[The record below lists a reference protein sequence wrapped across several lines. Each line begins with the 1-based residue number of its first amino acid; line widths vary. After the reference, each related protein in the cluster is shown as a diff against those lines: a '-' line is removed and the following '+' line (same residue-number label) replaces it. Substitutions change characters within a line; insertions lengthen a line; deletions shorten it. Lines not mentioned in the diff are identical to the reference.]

1 MSMTPL
7 RRQMIEDLSVRGLAE
22 NTHKAYLHAVS
33 QLAQYYNKRPDQL
46 STREVQRFLVH
57 LREERGLAWSSCN
70 LYGHALR
77 FFYRVTLSRCATD
90 FYIPCAK
97 QEQRLPEILSRQE
110 VQRLFQ
116 VAANRRDRALLMTAY
131 GAGLRASEVISL
143 KISDIDSDRMGLRI
157 DQGKGRKDR
166 YSLLSDRLL
175 LELRGYWLRYRPEFW
190 LFPGGRKGCP
200 ITRQRALGI
209 YHQAKDEAGVDKSGG
224 LHSLRHAFATHMLE
238 AGADLLT
245 IQRLLGH
252 RSLRST
258 MRYLHVTERRLM
270 TTTSPLELLDHLDE

>member
-1 MSMTPL
+1 MSPL

-77 FFYRVTLSRCATD
+77 FFYRVTLGRAAVD

-110 VQRLFQ
+110 IQRLFR
-116 VAANRRDRALLMTAY
+116 VTANRRDRALLMTTY
-131 GAGLRASEVISL
+131 GAGLRASEVICL
-143 KISDIDSDRMGLRI
+143 KISDIDSDRMSLRI

-166 YSLLSDRLL
+166 YSLLSERLL
-175 LELRGYWLRYRPEFW
+175 LNCVAIGCAIVLNTGCSLAGERGVRSHAKGLLASIIKPRPRLGSTRPAASIACVIPLPPICSRLRRSAYHPTSARSPQPSNDNALFASEHRPFDSS
-190 LFPGGRKGCP
+190 
-200 ITRQRALGI
+200 
-209 YHQAKDEAGVDKSGG
+209 H
-224 LHSLRHAFATHMLE
+224 
-238 AGADLLT
+238 LT
-245 IQRLLGH
+245 A
-252 RSLRST
+252 
-258 MRYLHVTERRLM
+258 
-270 TTTSPLELLDHLDE
+270 

>member
-33 QLAQYYNKRPDQL
+33 QLAQYYDKRPDQL

-57 LREERGLAWSSCN
+57 LREERGMAWSSCN
-70 LYGHALR
+70 LYGYALR
-77 FFYRVTLSRCATD
+77 FFYRVTLSRAAAD

-116 VAANRRDRALLMTAY
+116 ATANRRDRALLMTAY
-131 GAGLRASEVISL
+131 GAGLRASEVICL

-190 LFPGGRKGCP
+190 LFPGGREGRP

-209 YHQAKDEAGVDKSGG
+209 YHETKSEAGVDKAGG

-238 AGADLLT
+238 AGADLHT

-270 TTTSPLELLDHLDE
+270 TATSPLELLDQLDE